1 MSTDFCMFFLNI
13 YLMACEKNVSSIF
26 EKSYISH
33 RIIRNIIHLGSKF
46 YVFYGIVEILTF
58 YLRFL
63 FLLRPKK

>member
-1 MSTDFCMFFLNI
+1 
-13 YLMACEKNVSSIF
+13 MACEKNVSSIF
-26 EKSYISH
+26 EKSYISR

-46 YVFYGIVEILTF
+46 WVFYGIVEILTF